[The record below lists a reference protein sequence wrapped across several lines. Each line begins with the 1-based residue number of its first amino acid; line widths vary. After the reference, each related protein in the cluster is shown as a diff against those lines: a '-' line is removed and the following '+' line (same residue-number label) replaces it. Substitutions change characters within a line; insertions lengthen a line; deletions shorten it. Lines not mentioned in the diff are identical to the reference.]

1 MRFHRNP
8 RRLAEKDSIVRNILF
23 LTLLYSSPNHD
34 REVFSVTY
42 FDTSPSYA
50 VVKNSVTKVE
60 LSCHPLDGL
69 FDFEGKDLDR
79 PQSAAK
85 SDLGRDLAK
94 MI

>member
-1 MRFHRNP
+1 
-8 RRLAEKDSIVRNILF
+8 
-23 LTLLYSSPNHD
+23 
-34 REVFSVTY
+34 
-42 FDTSPSYA
+42 
-50 VVKNSVTKVE
+50 VTKVE